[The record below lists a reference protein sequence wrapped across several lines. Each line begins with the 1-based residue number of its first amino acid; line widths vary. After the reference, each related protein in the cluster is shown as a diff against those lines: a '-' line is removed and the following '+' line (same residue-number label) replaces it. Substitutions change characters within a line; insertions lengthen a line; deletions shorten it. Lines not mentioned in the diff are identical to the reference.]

1 MLGNGRLTAQSFDGT
16 KRLAIIRGGMVRVVW
31 ASLSCGAA
39 DAATHLPC
47 MPRAVARASSSHTH
61 THTRTLKQR
70 KKVWIQLDDII
81 LLSLRDYQ
89 DDKADVIHKYTS
101 DEARELLKM
110 GHIPEHVRF
119 NDPTEAAEGEEG
131 ADDGS
136 SSDEDVAF
144 DISAI

>member
-1 MLGNGRLTAQSFDGT
+1 MRGAVLTG
-16 KRLAIIRGGMVRVVW
+16 
-31 ASLSCGAA
+31 
-39 DAATHLPC
+39 P
-47 MPRAVARASSSHTH
+47 
-61 THTRTLKQR
+61 QR

-89 DDKADVIHKYTS
+89 DDKADVIHKYTA

-119 NDPTEAAEGEEG
+119 GDASAAAAEGDEG
-131 ADDGS
+131 EQDESD
-136 SSDEDVAF
+136 SDEDVAF